1 MKKNKVTKILFGI
14 SVILVIT
21 FVVATIIDY
30 ARYSTT
36 LNSAPF
42 YVFVLFNAIMYGIPS
57 LICAVIG
64 LILEKKGERNKNILD
79 ILKENV
85 ADKKCLDEL
94 ISAFEDMCKVHIEA
108 ENKHEKMI
116 LFETGT
122 FSFSG
127 NPMFYMSLVRQYP
140 NEEDEF
146 YQLHL
151 DIMYEPTSENSVYE
165 QATWSFELE
174 ENIFEYIRSS
184 EEYMLLKDVTITK
197 IDVYIDET

>member
-1 MKKNKVTKILFGI
+1 MQKNKGYKILLGI

-30 ARYSTT
+30 TRYSTT

-42 YVFVLFNAIMYGIPS
+42 YIFVLFNAIMYVVPS
-57 LICAVIG
+57 LICVVIG
-64 LILEKKGERNKNILD
+64 LILKKKGERNKNILD

-108 ENKHEKMI
+108 ENKDEKMI

-127 NPMFYMSLVRQYP
+127 NPMFYFSLVRQYP

-151 DIMYEPTSENSVYE
+151 DIMYEATSDNCTFE
-165 QATWSFELE
+165 QATWSFDLE
-174 ENIFEYIRSS
+174 ENIFEYIRRS
-184 EEYMLLKDVTITK
+184 EEYLLLKDVPIAK
-197 IDVYIDET
+197 IDVYRDET